1 MSYERILCE
10 KVEPSIVKITLNR
23 PEKRNAI
30 DDLMVEELTDAFV
43 QTDFDDDVRVI
54 ILAGAGKDFSA
65 GYDISGKG
73 SPARGPILSAVM
85 QTKLTGMEKTLKTT
99 DYLTYN
105 QALTIRDVSK
115 PTIAMVQGNC
125 IAAGLLYA
133 SICDLIVASEDAQF
147 IDPLSRWAHA
157 GFEILIEPYL
167 FGFRKAKEVM
177 WTGDPVS
184 AKEAK
189 EFGMVSRVVP
199 RERLEEETIQL
210 ARKIAKTL
218 PVAASL
224 VKRSV
229 NDAWDLMGLRH
240 AWRYHLL
247 AHELS
252 HISDE
257 AKRWDEMKA
266 QAMQAGGV
274 KEVLK
279 TRDDKYKK

>member
-10 KVEPSIVKITLNR
+10 EVEPNIVKITMNR

-43 QTDFDDDVRVI
+43 QADFNDDVRVI
-54 ILAGAGKDFSA
+54 ILAGAGSDFSA

-99 DYLTYN
+99 DYITYN
-105 QALTIRDVSK
+105 QAIAIRDLSK

-133 SICDLIVASEDAQF
+133 SICDLIVASDDVQF

-189 EFGMVSRVVP
+189 EFGMVSKVVP
-199 RERLEEETIQL
+199 RDKLEEETIQL

-252 HISDE
+252 HVSDE
-257 AKRWDEMKA
+257 AKRWDEMRA
-266 QAMQAGGV
+266 QAMKAGGV